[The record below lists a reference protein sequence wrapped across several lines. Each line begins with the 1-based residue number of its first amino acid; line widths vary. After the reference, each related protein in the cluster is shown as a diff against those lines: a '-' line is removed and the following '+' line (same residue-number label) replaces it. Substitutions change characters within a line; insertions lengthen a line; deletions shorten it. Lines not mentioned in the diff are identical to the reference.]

1 MLVLTETAAGYG
13 LFKIKNERLLSAEKE
28 DIAAAFASEELC
40 QNSAE
45 MVAFSK
51 FKDTKMALEESA
63 SLIESK
69 VGKGL
74 KKFLKKNIVEK
85 SLSDELAVIDAK
97 LGGAIKEKLGISIA
111 VSEQT
116 KELQRALRLN
126 IEELM
131 AEIGKDEQKQMQ
143 VSLAH
148 AMSRWKLKFSPDK
161 VDIMIIQAIGLLDD
175 LDKDLNNFA
184 MRLKEWYGWHFPE
197 MAKILTDTLVYAK
210 AVKLMGMRTNAKN
223 CDFSTIEIPE
233 EIETEL
239 KRAAE
244 TSYGTEVTTE
254 DMDHINTLTERVIQL
269 LEYRQQLSNYLKTRM
284 SAIAPNLTH
293 LVGELIGARLISHA
307 GSLLSLSK
315 HPASTVQVLG
325 AEKALFRA
333 MKTKSNT
340 PKYGLIYHA
349 SLVGKSASK
358 FKGKISRVLAAK
370 MALAIRVD
378 ALGEDTEATVAKAFK
393 EYVERKV
400 CACEDGD
407 DINASRKHL
416 KNAANL
422 SAQTAKKTDTSSY
435 NQDADVV
442 TSNKRQAEKEGE
454 AETAEEPEKKKKK
467 KNKEKTSTAKPLA
480 AGA

>member
-1 MLVLTETAAGYG
+1 
-13 LFKIKNERLLSAEKE
+13 
-28 DIAAAFASEELC
+28 
-40 QNSAE
+40 
-45 MVAFSK
+45 
-51 FKDTKMALEESA
+51 
-63 SLIESK
+63 
-69 VGKGL
+69 
-74 KKFLKKNIVEK
+74 VEK
-85 SLSDELAVIDAK
+85 KLAEEMSVIDAK
-97 LGGAIKEKLGISIA
+97 LGSIIKEKFGISVC

-116 KELQRALRLN
+116 KELQRALRFN
-126 IEELM
+126 IEELLQD
-131 AEIGKDEQKQMQ
+131 ISKDQTKQME

-148 AMSRWKLKFSPDK
+148 AMSRFKLKFSPDK

-210 AVKLMGMRTNAKN
+210 AVKLMGMRTNCKN
-223 CDFSTIEIPE
+223 TDFSQIDIPE

-244 TSYGTEVTTE
+244 TSYGTEVTQE

-269 LEYRQQLSNYLKTRM
+269 LEYRQQLSTYLKARM
-284 SAIAPNLTH
+284 SAIAPNLTY

-333 MKTKSNT
+333 MKTKTNT

-349 SLVGKSASK
+349 SLVGKSHNK

-378 ALGEDTEATVAKAFK
+378 ALGEDTEATVARAFK

-407 DINASRKHL
+407 DIQASKKHL
-416 KNAANL
+416 KKAAIQ
-422 SAQTAKKTDTSSY
+422 SAVAAKKVVETASGSNSY

-442 TSNKRQAEKEGE
+442 TTTAKRP
-454 AETAEEPEKKKKK
+454 AEEPSATEEPAKKKKK
-467 KNKEKTSTAKPLA
+467 KNKEKSATAKPIA
-480 AGA
+480 AEGA